1 MGTIMANQDGTLKRT
16 NTLEVNDGTTSINGD
31 KIIIGDEQS
40 TTQIPSLAGGGLI
53 EADDDGNLTSS
64 NVSSSTIIDNTNN
77 ITDNTNQINQN
88 IQQIDTNTGNI
99 SKNRKDIN
107 KLEGAARSLGDAAE
121 AAGAMGAALS
131 GIPEVSLH
139 PDEPLRCG
147 FAGGGFGSQ
156 YAIAGGCAARI
167 KDSIHLNGAI
177 AYSPSVDYH
186 YGSTSSLAGRVGFSF
201 PIGGGKSKKQ
211 NASKVMPSGE
221 DWTSTT
227 ENNPETNQPPS
238 SAPPVQPLWYR
249 TEVKQTIAKLE
260 TDVSS
265 RDEQIELLRS
275 RLEKLIDDQNRNNGE
290 TKEED
295 ELIAMLQQRITEL
308 EDEKAESEAED
319 QQQNARI
326 EELEDKLE
334 EQESR
339 FEALMD
345 RVQSLLSKQK

>member
-53 EADDDGNLTSS
+53 EADSDGNLTSS
-64 NVSSSTIIDNTNN
+64 NVSASTIIDNS
-77 ITDNTNQINQN
+77 NQIKN
-88 IQQIDTNTGNI
+88 NTSNI

-177 AYSPSVDYH
+177 AL
-186 YGSTSSLAGRVGFSF
+186 SL
-201 PIGGGKSKKQ
+201 IH
-211 NASKVMPSGE
+211 
-221 DWTSTT
+221 
-227 ENNPETNQPPS
+227 
-238 SAPPVQPLWYR
+238 
-249 TEVKQTIAKLE
+249 I
-260 TDVSS
+260 
-265 RDEQIELLRS
+265 
-275 RLEKLIDDQNRNNGE
+275 
-290 TKEED
+290 
-295 ELIAMLQQRITEL
+295 
-308 EDEKAESEAED
+308 
-319 QQQNARI
+319 
-326 EELEDKLE
+326 
-334 EQESR
+334 
-339 FEALMD
+339 
-345 RVQSLLSKQK
+345 